1 MNFKWNIRSNKPAP
15 SIQTAEEYRPLTS
28 ESIDDVTDANL
39 EKHHFVQKKRK
50 DYYAIL
56 MFLATA
62 VAFMALGFAIGLH
75 VEFLKLNNGR
85 NGGHGGECC
94 LFPCRCLQDGSSLA
108 IS

>member
-1 MNFKWNIRSNKPAP
+1 MNFKWNTGSNKPAP
-15 SIQTAEEYRPLTS
+15 SIETAEEYRPLTS

-39 EKHHFVQKKRK
+39 EKHHFLQKKRK

-75 VEFLKLNNGR
+75 VESLKLNNGS
-85 NGGHGGECC
+85 NSGHGGNCHR
-94 LFPCRCLQDGSSLA
+94 FVYRHFRTATGTAVS
-108 IS
+108 